1 MIFVLAAL
9 MFSWSSAIAIW
20 SWRGEQA
27 RLQQSYSSIGLE
39 QYTTSS
45 ADETAKMVHAVL
57 RGGASYAS
65 TSSNS
70 NDSVTKRDGGLND
83 TAAAHDAQKSDH
95 GTGTHVEL

>member
-39 QYTTSS
+39 HCTTSS
-45 ADETAKMVHAVL
+45 ADETAEMVHAVL
-57 RGGASYAS
+57 RGGATYAS
-65 TSSNS
+65 MSSNES
-70 NDSVTKRDGGLND
+70 EAKLDGELNRTTQTPD
-83 TAAAHDAQKSDH
+83 NGTATQI
-95 GTGTHVEL
+95 EL